1 MRSWEWNG
9 WYNLSF
15 CDAQHMFQPLI
26 EFVSLNPEFAMLT
39 TGPPYF
45 SLQSSEMSILP
56 YAISIFLLNRI
67 IIKFGNKA
75 RRRREKHSTMSRV
88 FPYTSFALL
97 LLPACFTTEHIQ
109 GFFICIRQLYLYVN
123 SRKRRPSGYVFVFF
137 LDYRLCVCGSLLRR
151 QMGWPRPR
159 KRKFWLKIR
168 NSLFQ

>member
-1 MRSWEWNG
+1 MRSWEWND

-45 SLQSSEMSILP
+45 SLQSSEMLILP
-56 YAISIFLLNRI
+56 YAILIFLLNRI
-67 IIKFGNKA
+67 IIKFGNKV

-97 LLPACFTTEHIQ
+97 LLPACFTTEQNIFKASLFVLDNFTFTWIVESGDHPVMFS
-109 GFFICIRQLYLYVN
+109 FFFLIID
-123 SRKRRPSGYVFVFF
+123 FVFAGHCWGGKWA
-137 LDYRLCVCGSLLRR
+137 DHAQGKESSD
-151 QMGWPRPR
+151 W
-159 KRKFWLKIR
+159 K
-168 NSLFQ
+168 